1 MNKKKL
7 ILTIVLSVIGVCLL
21 VACGIILS
29 KSFVSKT
36 DGKVYVELV
45 NLDGAIIKEEE
56 IEFKKG
62 DLLIDLIDSNF
73 KNVKMENG
81 MLMCIEDYITPSDWS
96 TFISIYVDGE
106 ASMVGLADIEFEN
119 GTKISLIITEF
130 IYDYN

>member
-73 KNVKMENG
+73 ENVKMETG